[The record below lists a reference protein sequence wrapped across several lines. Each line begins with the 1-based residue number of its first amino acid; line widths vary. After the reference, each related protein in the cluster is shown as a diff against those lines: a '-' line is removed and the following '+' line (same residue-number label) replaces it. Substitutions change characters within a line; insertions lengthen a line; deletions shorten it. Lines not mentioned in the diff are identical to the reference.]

1 MPRAWRPIV
10 AGAIVVVAVLLLA
23 QWPIFE
29 PSSESPVLLEG
40 AARGAVLFG
49 EQCAGCHGRGG
60 TGGTGPIL
68 ADSGV
73 DEDEVV
79 AAIEQGPG
87 IMPAG
92 IVTGQNQEDV
102 VEYILSIAG

>member
-10 AGAIVVVAVLLLA
+10 AGAAVVVAVFLLS

-29 PSSESPVLLEG
+29 PSSEENVLLGG
-40 AARGAVLFG
+40 AERGALLFG
-49 EQCAGCHGRGG
+49 EECAGCHGRNG

-68 ADSGV
+68 AGSGL
-73 DEDEVV
+73 DTDRIV

-87 IMPAG
+87 AMPAG

-102 VEYILSIAG
+102 VAYVESIAG

>member
-1 MPRAWRPIV
+1 MPRAWRPIL
-10 AGAIVVVAVLLLA
+10 AGAVVVVAVFLLA

-29 PSSESPVLLEG
+29 PSSESSVLLEG
-40 AARGAVLFG
+40 AARGEVLFG

-60 TGGTGPIL
+60 TGGTGPAL
-68 ADSGV
+68 VDSGL
-73 DEDEVV
+73 DEAEIR

-87 IMPAG
+87 AMPAL

-102 VEYILSIAG
+102 VDYVASIAG